1 MSETVESNNADT
13 KIDKITPNEIV
24 SSVDESDNSSKNK
37 YELKEDMK
45 LKLVEYPEILQYI
58 EMLQRYIEKQRKKLK
73 KWKTKIKKSIKRKEI
88 AIQTDYQANNENES
102 MDSKPKSLAED
113 IKDAAEQ
120 AMQNSGFVYEETS
133 GMYYD
138 YNTGY
143 YYNAEYGLYYD
154 GNTGTYYTY
163 NQESQSYEFH
173 SQVETPK
180 TQEKDEKRGSYS
192 RKKKVKR
199 KKEVGHKTKA
209 GKRPKIAK
217 KSKKLRDDS
226 DEDVYEEE
234 KGQSMDV
241 EEGECTSSP
250 ETSISDGS
258 EADNTDSSDVSKPYP
273 PCMRIITESTEV
285 PKLKIGSLHII
296 TLDGGTIGREGHHS
310 ITIPDINISKHHLK
324 FAFEKNSGK
333 YLATDLGSRNGT
345 ILNGKRMSSSKQ
357 ESEPMEVAHG
367 SKIQIGSTV
376 LLCHV
381 HDGTQTCGHCEPG
394 LIQQQDE
401 VPPRIY
407 KLSKKSDMQS
417 DLKNLKKRFGVIHSD
432 GDLKLASGYTDR
444 AQKRREEVGSQNPH
458 EKTQTASV
466 NESISSENKG
476 FKLLS
481 KMGWKEGESLG
492 KDNEGIKEPVQVI
505 SNQGT
510 AGIGSE
516 ELKNPTIPPTAPPTR
531 NKNIWKKTQERFQK
545 LPQKSDAFNE
555 DDEDTD

>member
-199 KKEVGHKTKA
+199 KKEVGHKTK
-209 GKRPKIAK
+209 
-217 KSKKLRDDS
+217 
-226 DEDVYEEE
+226 VN
-234 KGQSMDV
+234 
-241 EEGECTSSP
+241 TSSDL
-250 ETSISDGS
+250 DGLTHYFDS
-258 EADNTDSSDVSKPYP
+258 LKIDNMRRHALDVSKPYP